1 MNHRVHI
8 SALGCLKVNM
18 CQAQR

>member
-8 SALGCLKVNM
+8 SALGCLRVNM
-18 CQAQR
+18 CHPQR